1 MIFFFFW
8 LNEKYARF
16 FSAFV
21 RHIHRPCICPIFF
34 FFAPLCSAVSSVT
47 NCWCCLMGFFP
58 FLEHFFFLIFPVY
71 LIRLNSSFRFNDYR
85 LGWFN
90 VATPNTHG
98 ISCCGFAFRSQFFLC
113 RDQSEF
119 QKKQQNNNGTLRNKQ
134 REWRGRGG
142 RTTRTHNLTCRGFI
156 NEWPLDRV
164 SIDRTRPIKWFNW
177 LREPTIEQEK
187 PLLID

>member
-1 MIFFFFW
+1 MRVFFFRVRSTHSPP
-8 LNEKYARF
+8 LYLSHF
-16 FSAFV
+16 F
-21 RHIHRPCICPIFF
+21 CCPTVFCGFECHELLVLFDELFPFFGKFF
-34 FFAPLCSAVSSVT
+34 FI
-47 NCWCCLMGFFP
+47 
-58 FLEHFFFLIFPVY
+58 FLVY
-71 LIRLNSSFRFNDYR
+71 LIRLNGSCRFNDYR

-142 RTTRTHNLTCRGFI
+142 RTTRTHNLTCRIHQRMAVGSCF
-156 NEWPLDRV
+156 DRPHPPYQMV
-164 SIDRTRPIKWFNW
+164 
-177 LREPTIEQEK
+177 
-187 PLLID
+187 